1 MEQGS
6 GVRDQESGKARVVFH
21 PALCCVVAAM
31 MACCALP
38 APAHEKSMPM
48 PDWAVNAAKTA
59 TPDDA
64 KNAPAVILLDEYLI
78 TVDAQNHAVERE
90 RYAVRILTP
99 QGRDYAHCTAY
110 YDTDEK
116 LHYFH
121 AWTLG
126 ADGKQFQ
133 AKDEDFADQGLAE
146 SEVLQ
151 STARLRTLNPP
162 GADPGAV
169 VACETETELRPYMD
183 EETWAFQ
190 APVPVVSEA
199 LELALPPGGH
209 FADSWRGYPAIKPEE
224 TTDSHLRWEIHDMP
238 ALDLENVRSA
248 PAWGALA
255 ARMSVMWGDMAV
267 HGTAAQWRELG
278 LWQAA
283 LEEHRADPTPE
294 IAAKAKELTAGVPDF
309 YAKLERITDYIQ
321 KNVRYFVIETGVGGW
336 QAHWAADI
344 YRNGYGDC
352 KDKTTLLIAM
362 LDAVGIRAYYLHVD
376 TRRGVIDPDAPSL
389 MGNHMITA
397 IEIPAGVND
406 PRLVARVKM
415 AQDPEGKTSPE
426 DNESKDLLIFDPTDE
441 WTPVGLI
448 RSELQG
454 AYGNISDGENSQVL
468 RMPVLPPAA
477 GGITRVG
484 KFTLGVDG
492 GISGEIDES
501 RVGDAAERER
511 AEIKYS
517 DAHEIHDAMEQSLSG
532 DLPELDFKGYEFSS
546 VGDLEKPLGLT
557 VKLAA
562 ANYAHPAGPLL
573 LLRPRIVGS
582 HVHAVP
588 DVMAGRKR
596 SYPIVLGAP
605 GTWRDS
611 FEIALPAGYTVD
623 DAPEPVKMDVG
634 FASYQSSVTARD
646 GVLHYESE
654 YVVRDVQIPAA
665 DAADF
670 RRLELAILKNE
681 KSSVVLKKQTIA
693 DSGQGPGK

>member
-1 MEQGS
+1 
-6 GVRDQESGKARVVFH
+6 
-21 PALCCVVAAM
+21 
-31 MACCALP
+31 
-38 APAHEKSMPM
+38 MPV
-48 PDWAVNAAKTA
+48 PDWALAAAKTA
-59 TPDDA
+59 TPADA
-64 KNAPAVILLDEYLI
+64 KDARAVILFDEYLI

-99 QGRDYAHCTAY
+99 QGREYAHCAAF

-116 LHYFH
+116 LREFH

-133 AKDEDFADQGLAE
+133 AKDEDFTDHGLAE
-146 SEVLQ
+146 AEVLQ
-151 STARLRTLNPP
+151 FTERERTVNPP

-183 EETWAFQ
+183 EETWEFQ
-190 APVPVVSEA
+190 EPVPVVSEA
-199 LELALPPGGH
+199 LELALPQGGH
-209 FADSWRGYPAIKPEE
+209 YADSWRGYPAIKPEE
-224 TTDSHLRWEIHDMP
+224 TAENHLRWEIHDMP
-238 ALDLENVRSA
+238 ALDLENVRWT
-248 PAWGALA
+248 PAWQALA

-267 HGTAAQWRELG
+267 HGAIHDTAAQWKELG

-294 IAAKAKELTAGVPDF
+294 IAAKAKELVAGAPDF
-309 YAKLERITDYIQ
+309 YTKLERITDYIQ

-336 QAHWAADI
+336 QAHWAGDI

-362 LDAVGIRAYYLHVD
+362 LDAVGIRGYYLHVD
-376 TRRGVIDPDAPSL
+376 SRRGVMNPDAPSL

-397 IEIPAGVND
+397 IEIPAGEND
-406 PRLVARVKM
+406 PRLVARVKTE
-415 AQDPEGKTSPE
+415 QGSDGKA
-426 DNESKDLLIFDPTDE
+426 SKDLLIFDPTDE

-454 AYGNISDGENSQVL
+454 AYGNIADGENSQVL
-468 RMPVLPPAA
+468 QMPVLPPTA
-477 GGITRVG
+477 GGMTRVG
-484 KFTLGVDG
+484 KFTLDANG
-492 GISGEIDES
+492 GLAGEIEES

-511 AEIKYS
+511 AEIKYT
-517 DAHEIHDAMEQSLSG
+517 DAHEMHDAMEQSLSS
-532 DLPELDFKGYEFSS
+532 DLPELDFKSYEFSS
-546 VGDLEKPLGLT
+546 VSDLDKPLGLT

-582 HVHAVP
+582 HIHAVP
-588 DVMAGRKR
+588 DVMAGKKR
-596 SYPIVLGAP
+596 EYPIVLGAP
-605 GTWRDS
+605 GTWRDE
-611 FEIALPAGYTVD
+611 FDVALPAGYSVD

-634 FASYQSSVTARD
+634 FASYQSSVTAQG

-654 YVVRDVQIPAA
+654 YVVRDVQIPAT

-670 RRLELAILKNE
+670 RRLELAILKSE
-681 KSSVVLKKQTIA
+681 KSSVVLKKM
-693 DSGQGPGK
+693 GN